1 MKLKHPQKQQWG
13 LQIKVGTTTLEQ
25 LNVNKE
31 LDIDVTNTTKD
42 NPDYVSENSEN
53 EEDDLLKKKKLDVY
67 DVLLAGVET
76 DDR

>member
-1 MKLKHPQKQQWG
+1 MNLCIYA
-13 LQIKVGTTTLEQ
+13 IKVGATTLEQ

-31 LDIDVTNTTKD
+31 LDIDFYSTVRD
-42 NPDYVSENSEN
+42 NPNYDSNDADTLGEASTKN
-53 EEDDLLKKKKLDVY
+53 KKLDVY